1 MTRTSPLRPPVI
13 VLSTGRCGST
23 TLSNILNLHPRM
35 LSLSEFVSFTGL
47 HPFFHRRPDGRRIW
61 RALAGQPRRTR
72 IMLAGDYDEVLYPF
86 DTPGA
91 RFTRDDIPPIMCTTL
106 PHLTDDHHALFDSL
120 RTRVLAQPR
129 QPTADHYRAIFAWLC
144 LQLDRS
150 VWIERSGASLLFA
163 STLLDAFPEARI
175 IHLFRDGRST
185 ALSMSRHYLFQ
196 LIAVRLQA
204 FRRLGIDPYRM
215 IAADPAWDRKALRLN
230 LISALLPQRRFD
242 PTHVPPVEEFGRLWT
257 AMIQRSELLLRPL
270 PPERVHR
277 LRFEELCADPGT
289 HLRKLRDFID
299 PALKDD
305 NWIERASQALKP
317 ARADYL
323 ELPDDRQTTLT
334 AACRPGLDLLGYSA
348 APASTEPSPE
358 ARV

>member
-13 VLSTGRCGST
+13 VFSTGRCGST
-23 TLSNILNLHPRM
+23 TLSNILNLHPRI

-61 RALAGQPRRTR
+61 RALAGQRRRTR

-86 DTPGA
+86 DSPNA
-91 RFTRDDIPPIMCTTL
+91 HCTRNNIPPVMCTTL
-106 PHLTDDHHALFDSL
+106 PHLTDHPHMLFEHL
-120 RTRVLAQPR
+120 RAQVLAQPR
-129 QPTADHYRAIFAWLC
+129 QPTPDHYRAIFSWLC
-144 LQLDRS
+144 DHLDRS

-230 LISALLPQRRFD
+230 LLSALLPQRRFD
-242 PTHVPPVEEFGRLWT
+242 PRRVPPVEEFGRMWT
-257 AMIQRSELLLRPL
+257 AMIQRSDTLLRTLQPD
-270 PPERVHR
+270 RVHR
-277 LRFEELCADPGT
+277 IRFEDLCTDPAP
-289 HLRKLRDFID
+289 HLKALRDFID
-299 PALKDD
+299 PDLPDRGWTAA
-305 NWIERASQALKP
+305 ASQMLTP
-317 ARADYL
+317 SQPDYL
-323 ELPDDRQTTLT
+323 ELPDDTLTALT

-348 APASTEPSPE
+348 DSA
-358 ARV
+358 

>member
-1 MTRTSPLRPPVI
+1 MANTEPLQPPVL

-23 TLSNILNLHPRM
+23 ALSNILNLHPRI

-61 RALAGQPRRTR
+61 RALAGQRRRTR
-72 IMLAGDYDEVLYPF
+72 IMLARDYDEVIYPF
-86 DTPGA
+86 DSPDA
-91 RFTRDDIPPIMCTTL
+91 AYTRDNIPPVMCATL
-106 PHLTDDHHALFDSL
+106 PHLADDPHALFELL
-120 RTRVLAQPR
+120 RTQVLAQPR
-129 QPTADHYRAIFAWLC
+129 QSTADHYRAIFSWLC
-144 LQLDRS
+144 AHLDRS

-163 STLLDAFPEARI
+163 STLLDAFPEARV

-185 ALSMSRHYLFQ
+185 AHSMSRHYLFQ

-242 PTHVPPVEEFGRLWT
+242 PSRIPPVEEFGRLWT

-277 LRFEELCADPGT
+277 LRFEDLCADPAT
-289 HLRKLRDFID
+289 HLRDLRDFID
-299 PALKDD
+299 PALPDD
-305 NWIERASQALKP
+305 DWIARASRALKP

-323 ELPDDRQTTLT
+323 ELPDDRQDALT
-334 AACRPGLDLLGYSA
+334 AACRPGLDLLGYS
-348 APASTEPSPE
+348 T
-358 ARV
+358 